1 MKRRDE
7 TALDLPLRIRRAG
20 AALAYLVLSVPL
32 GLLGLAAALAA
43 CLAAIVRPL
52 LPGAVAACRSVAET
66 ERRAANRLLGAH
78 IPPLHVRLHARR
90 LRDVRADRQLM
101 RILALLAI
109 KLPTAL
115 PVLALSAVAVLVT
128 AGVLVAGIE
137 GIAGIG
143 EAVYVGPFET
153 GLLTGV
159 ALCLLALPLAVLTV
173 AALGGAGLLY
183 RSLVRALLL
192 APPAPAG
199 SPVRELLAES
209 LGDRSLS
216 IAYWLPDREIFV
228 DETGH
233 PVTLPES
240 GSRRAWTAVE
250 RDGRRVAAIV
260 HDAELHTGPELVQAA
275 AAAAAL
281 ALDNER
287 LKADLRARVEELR
300 VSRVRIVDAADAA
313 RRRLERDLHDGAQ
326 QQLVSL
332 ALDLRVLKA
341 RVRDQPEAVA
351 LVEEVSEKLATGLAE
366 LRELAR
372 GIHPAVLTERGLGP
386 AIESLA
392 ERVPIPVSCQVDV
405 GAARLA
411 PGIEAAAYFVVSE
424 ALTNVVRYAHAHHAW
439 VDIRRSAGNVVVT
452 VRDDGLGGADIA
464 AGTGLRGLADRL
476 SALDGELRVDSPP
489 GHGTRVEGRIPSHEA
504 GPAEGPGD
512 AGSGTPADPSPHPGV
527 EVRR

>member
-1 MKRRDE
+1 
-7 TALDLPLRIRRAG
+7 
-20 AALAYLVLSVPL
+20 
-32 GLLGLAAALAA
+32 
-43 CLAAIVRPL
+43 
-52 LPGAVAACRSVAET
+52 
-66 ERRAANRLLGAH
+66 
-78 IPPLHVRLHARR
+78 
-90 LRDVRADRQLM
+90 M
-101 RILALLAI
+101 RMLALLAI
-109 KLPTAL
+109 RLPTAL
-115 PVLALSAVAVLVT
+115 PVLALAAVSVLVT
-128 AGVLVAGIE
+128 VGVLVAGIE

-143 EAVYVGPFET
+143 TAVYVGPFET

-159 ALCLLALPLAVLTV
+159 ALCLLALPLAVLAL
-173 AALGGAGLLY
+173 AALGGAGRLY

-233 PVTLPES
+233 TVTLPES

-351 LVEEVSEKLATGLAE
+351 LVDEVSEKLATGLAE

-392 ERVPIPVSCQVDV
+392 ERTPIPVACQVDV
-405 GAARLA
+405 GAARLP

-424 ALTNVVRYAHAHHAW
+424 ALTNVVRYAQADHAW
-439 VDIRRSAGNVVVT
+439 VDIRRAAGDVVVT

-476 SALDGELRVDSPP
+476 SALEGELHVVSPP
-489 GHGTRVEGRIPSHEA
+489 GNGTRIEARIPCHGAGPVEGTGRRRQRDAGEPVPASRGRGAAVKHALLLCALLLALAGCGETQQVREA
-504 GPAEGPGD
+504 GSRRRHQRGGRCGAAEGERRR
-512 AGSGTPADPSPHPGV
+512 AG
-527 EVRR
+527 ER